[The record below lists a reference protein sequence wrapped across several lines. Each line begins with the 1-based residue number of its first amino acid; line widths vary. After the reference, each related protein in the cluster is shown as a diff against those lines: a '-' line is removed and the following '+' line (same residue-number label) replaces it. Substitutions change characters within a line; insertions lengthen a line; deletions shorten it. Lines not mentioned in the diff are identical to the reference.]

1 MKNWEKNVRLVTP
14 YTPGE
19 QPKKRDIIKLNTNE
33 NPYSP
38 APGVQKVLKEF
49 ETDRLR
55 LYPDPASSELVDAIA
70 SEYGVRYSQVFA
82 GVGSDDVLA
91 MAFMT
96 FFNSKKPILFPDLSL
111 IHI

>member
-33 NPYSP
+33 NPYSQ

-49 ETDRLR
+49 EKDRLR
-55 LYPDPASSELVDAIA
+55 LYPDKASS
-70 SEYGVRYSQVFA
+70 
-82 GVGSDDVLA
+82 
-91 MAFMT
+91 
-96 FFNSKKPILFPDLSL
+96 
-111 IHI
+111 